1 MWKQP
6 WGYAEG
12 WAISIGLFI
21 TGVVLQLTAGK
32 VDATLL
38 QYPLN
43 ALAGALFLFFLL
55 MIYAVSRK
63 AVALQWFYSLTA
75 SITSL
80 TAWMVLVIIM
90 GLTRQVA
97 PSATVTHGGLLS
109 GLGFMQ
115 MTVSWP
121 FMLLFLYFLSVL
133 GLVTIRK
140 IAHFRLKDIPF
151 ILNHAGLFITLLA
164 AILGNG
170 DLQRLRMTVSTDQPE
185 WRATDEAG
193 VMQELPLA
201 IELKSFTID
210 EYPPK
215 LLAIDNT
222 TGKALPEDNPENVL
236 VESTPSRGTLLDWD
250 IEVTDYLP
258 LAACVR
264 SIDTMNFVA
273 FHSEG
278 ATTALMVKARNK
290 TDGTQKSGWVSCGSY
305 LFPYVSLPLSDSL
318 SLVMPEREPKRFASE
333 VVVYTKSGNQQEALI
348 EVNKPLSLDG
358 WKIYQLSYDEAK
370 GKWSNISIFELVRDP
385 WLPLV
390 YAGILMILLGSVCLF
405 VLAPGKKQKH
415 SPTTSDNTTTV

>member
-21 TGVVLQLTAGK
+21 TGVILQLTAGK
-32 VDATLL
+32 VDATLF

-43 ALAGALFLFFLL
+43 ALAGGIYLFLLL
-55 MIYAVSRK
+55 IVYAASRK

-80 TAWMVLVIIM
+80 TAWLVLVIIM

-121 FMLLFLYFLSVL
+121 FILLFLYFLSVL

-140 IAHFRLKDIPF
+140 ISRFRLKDLPF

-170 DLQRLRMTVSTDQPE
+170 DLQRLRMTVSLDQPE
-185 WRATDEAG
+185 WRATDDAG

-222 TGKALPEDNPENVL
+222 TGKALPENNPENVL
-236 VESTPSRGTLLDWD
+236 VETTPVAGTLLDWD
-250 IEVTDYLP
+250 VEVTEYLP

-278 ATTALMVKARNK
+278 ATTALMVNARNK

-305 LFPYVSLPLSDSL
+305 LFPYISLPLSDSL
-318 SLVMPEREPKRFASE
+318 SLVMPGREPKRFASE
-333 VVVYTKSGNQQEALI
+333 VTIYTKSGNQQDALI

-370 GKWSNISIFELVRDP
+370 GKWSRISVFELVRDP

-390 YAGILMILLGSVCLF
+390 YAGIGMILLGSICLF
-405 VLAPGKKQKH
+405 ILAPGKKQTQTII
-415 SPTTSDNTTTV
+415 TTDKTKTL

>member
-21 TGVVLQLTAGK
+21 TGVILQMTTGK
-32 VDATLL
+32 VDATLFR
-38 QYPLN
+38 YPLN
-43 ALAGALFLFFLL
+43 AIAGGVFLFFLI
-55 MIYAVSRK
+55 MVYAASRK
-63 AVALQWFYSLTA
+63 AAVLQWFYSLTA

-140 IAHFRLKDIPF
+140 ISCFKWKDVPF

-170 DLQRLRMTVSTDQPE
+170 DLQRLRMTVPQGEPE

-193 VMQELPLA
+193 EMQELPLA

-215 LLAIDNT
+215 LLIIDI
-222 TGKALPEDNPENVL
+222 A
-236 VESTPSRGTLLDWD
+236 
-250 IEVTDYLP
+250 
-258 LAACVR
+258 
-264 SIDTMNFVA
+264 
-273 FHSEG
+273 
-278 ATTALMVKARNK
+278 
-290 TDGTQKSGWVSCGSY
+290 DG
-305 LFPYVSLPLSDSL
+305 
-318 SLVMPEREPKRFASE
+318 
-333 VVVYTKSGNQQEALI
+333 
-348 EVNKPLSLDG
+348 
-358 WKIYQLSYDEAK
+358 
-370 GKWSNISIFELVRDP
+370 
-385 WLPLV
+385 
-390 YAGILMILLGSVCLF
+390 
-405 VLAPGKKQKH
+405 
-415 SPTTSDNTTTV
+415 

>member
-6 WGYAEG
+6 WGYTEG

-21 TGVVLQLTAGK
+21 TGVVLQLTTGK
-32 VDATLL
+32 VDATLF

-43 ALAGALFLFFLL
+43 ALAGGVYLFFLI
-55 MIYAVSRK
+55 MIYAASRK

-90 GLTRQVA
+90 GLTRQMA

-133 GLVTIRK
+133 GLVTIHK
-140 IAHFRLKDIPF
+140 ISRFRLKDIPF

-170 DLQRLRMTVSTDQPE
+170 DLQRLRMTASLEGPE
-185 WRATDEAG
+185 WRATDDAG
-193 VMQELPLA
+193 EMVELPLA

-222 TGKALPEDNPENVL
+222 TGKALPENNPENIL
-236 VESTPSRGTLLDWD
+236 VETA
-250 IEVTDYLP
+250 P
-258 LAACVR
+258 L
-264 SIDTMNFVA
+264 
-273 FHSEG
+273 
-278 ATTALMVKARNK
+278 
-290 TDGTQKSGWVSCGSY
+290 
-305 LFPYVSLPLSDSL
+305 L
-318 SLVMPEREPKRFASE
+318 SL
-333 VVVYTKSGNQQEALI
+333 I
-348 EVNKPLSLDG
+348 H
-358 WKIYQLSYDEAK
+358 I
-370 GKWSNISIFELVRDP
+370 
-385 WLPLV
+385 
-390 YAGILMILLGSVCLF
+390 
-405 VLAPGKKQKH
+405 
-415 SPTTSDNTTTV
+415 

>member
-12 WAISIGLFI
+12 WTIGIGLFI
-21 TGVVLQLTAGK
+21 TGAVLQMTTGK
-32 VDATLL
+32 IDATLF

-43 ALAGALFLFFLL
+43 AIAGGVYLLFLIMVYF
-55 MIYAVSRK
+55 ASHKVT
-63 AVALQWFYSLTA
+63 ALQWFYSLTA

-80 TAWMVLVIIM
+80 TAWMILVIIM

-97 PSATVTHGGLLS
+97 PSETVTHEGLLP

-121 FMLLFLYFLSVL
+121 FILLFLYFLSVL

-140 IAHFRLKDIPF
+140 ISRFRWKDTPF
-151 ILNHAGLFITLLA
+151 ILNHAGLFLTLLA

-170 DLQRLRMTVSTDQPE
+170 DLERLRMTVPLNEAE

-193 VMQELPLA
+193 KVQELPLA

-215 LLAIDNT
+215 LLVIDNAN
-222 TGKALPEDNPENVL
+222 GKALPENNPENML
-236 VESTPSRGTLLDWD
+236 VEATPLSANLLDWE
-250 IEVTDYLP
+250 IEVTEMLP
-258 LAACVR
+258 MAACIA
-264 SIDTMNFVA
+264 SQDTVNFVA
-273 FHSEG
+273 FHSTG
-278 ATTALMVKARNK
+278 ATTALFVKARNEK
-290 TDGTQKSGWVSCGSY
+290 AGIEKSGWVSCGSFM
-305 LFPYVSLPLSDSL
+305 FPYVALPLSDEV

-333 VVVYTKSGNQQEALI
+333 VVVYTMEKEQAEALI
-348 EVNKPLSLDG
+348 EVNKPFSMGG
-358 WKIYQLSYDEAK
+358 WKIYQLSYDETK
-370 GKWSNISIFELVRDP
+370 GKWSNLSVFELVKDP

-390 YAGILMILLGSVCLF
+390 YAGILMMLLGCVCLF
-405 VLAPGKKQKH
+405 IYAPGSRRTKDDGNHTK
-415 SPTTSDNTTTV
+415 TV

>member
-6 WGYAEG
+6 WGYTEG
-12 WAISIGLFI
+12 WVICIGLFI
-21 TGVVLQLTAGK
+21 TGVVLQLTTGK
-32 VDATLL
+32 VDATLF

-43 ALAGALFLFFLL
+43 ALAGGVYLFLLI

-90 GLTRQVA
+90 GLTRQMA

-140 IAHFRLKDIPF
+140 ISRFCWKDTPF

-170 DLQRLRMTVSTDQPE
+170 DLQRLRMTASLDGPE
-185 WRATDEAG
+185 WRAIDETG
-193 VMQELPLA
+193 EMVELPLA

-222 TGKALPEDNPENVL
+222 TGKALPENTPENVL
-236 VESTPSRGTLLDWD
+236 VENAPLSGSLLDWD
-250 IEVTDYLP
+250 IEVTHSLP

-264 SIDTMNFVA
+264 SIDTLNFVA

-278 ATTALMVKARNK
+278 ATTALMVKARNRI
-290 TDGTQKSGWVSCGSY
+290 DGTENSGWVSCGSFM
-305 LFPYVSLPLSDSL
+305 FPYVSLPLSDSV

-333 VVVYTKSGNQQEALI
+333 VTVYTKSGEQTDALI
-348 EVNKPLSLDG
+348 EVNKPLSMEG
-358 WKIYQLSYDEAK
+358 WKIYQLSYDETK
-370 GKWSNISIFELVRDP
+370 GKWSRISIFELVRDP
-385 WLPLV
+385 WLPVV
-390 YAGILMILLGSVCLF
+390 YIGILMMLLGSVCLF
-405 VLAPGKKQKH
+405 VLAPGNKQGK
-415 SPTTSDNTTTV
+415 TAANDTKTV

>member
-12 WAISIGLFI
+12 WAITIGLFV
-21 TGVVLQLTAGK
+21 TGVVLQASTGK
-32 VDATLL
+32 VDPSLW

-43 ALAGALFLFFLL
+43 AIAGGLFIFLL
-55 MIYAVSRK
+55 IMIYIAGRK
-63 AVALQWFYSLTA
+63 VAALQWFYSLTA

-80 TAWMVLVIIM
+80 TAWMVLIIIM

-97 PSATVTHGGLLS
+97 SSATVTHGGLLS

-121 FMLLFLYFLSVL
+121 FILLFLYFLSVL

-140 IAHFRLKDIPF
+140 MSRFRWQDIPF

-170 DLQRLRMTVSTDQPE
+170 DLQRLRMTVPLNEAE

-193 VMQELPLA
+193 NMQELPLA

-215 LLAIDNT
+215 LLLIDNT
-222 TGKALPEDNPENVL
+222 DGNALPVNNPQNLL
-236 VESTPSRGTLLDWD
+236 VETAPLSGNLLDWE
-250 IEVTDYLP
+250 IEVTDLLP
-258 LAACVR
+258 MAAC
-264 SIDTMNFVA
+264 IANKDTVNFVS

-278 ATTALMVKARNK
+278 ATTALFVKARNLK
-290 TDGTQKSGWVSCGSY
+290 AAIEKSGWVSCGSFM
-305 LFPYVSLPLSDSL
+305 FPYVSLALTDEV

-333 VVVYTKSGNQQEALI
+333 VIIYTQQKEQAEAVI
-348 EVNKPLSLDG
+348 EVNKPFSMGG
-358 WKIYQLSYDEAK
+358 WKIYQLSYDNTK
-370 GKWSNISIFELVRDP
+370 GKWSRLSIFELVKDP

-390 YAGILMILLGSVCLF
+390 YAGILMMLLGSVCLF
-405 VLAPGKKQKH
+405 ILAPGNKRRKIDRYINDTK
-415 SPTTSDNTTTV
+415 TA

>member
-12 WAISIGLFI
+12 WAISFGLFI
-21 TGVVLQLTAGK
+21 TGVILQLTTGK
-32 VDATLL
+32 VDATLF

-43 ALAGALFLFFLL
+43 VLAGGVFLLFL
-55 MIYAVSRK
+55 IIGYAVSCR

-90 GLTRQVA
+90 GLTRQVS
-97 PSATVTHGGLLS
+97 PSAPVTHGGVLS

-121 FMLLFLYFLSVL
+121 FILLFLYFLSVL
-133 GLVTIRK
+133 GLVTLRK
-140 IAHFRLKDIPF
+140 LSRFRRKDIPF
-151 ILNHAGLFITLLA
+151 MLNHAGLFITLLA

-170 DLQRLRMTVSTDQPE
+170 DLQRLRLTASMEEAE

-193 VMQELPLA
+193 EMVELPLA
-201 IELKSFTID
+201 IELNSFTID

-222 TGKALPEDNPENVL
+222 SGKALPEEYPENLL
-236 VESTPSRGTLLDWD
+236 VEETPLSGSLSDWEV
-250 IEVTDYLP
+250 EVTNSLP
-258 LAACVR
+258 MAACVFGK
-264 SIDTMNFVA
+264 DTMNFVA

-278 ATTALMVKARNK
+278 ATTALYVNVRNRK
-290 TDGTQKSGWVSCGSY
+290 DGTEKKGWISCGSFM
-305 LFPYVSLPLSDSL
+305 FPYVSLPLNAEI

-333 VVVYTKSGNQQEALI
+333 VTVYTKKGEKTEALI
-348 EVNKPLSLDG
+348 EVNKPLSIGG

-370 GKWSNISIFELVRDP
+370 GKWSRSSTFELVKDP
-385 WLPLV
+385 WLPIV
-390 YAGILMILLGSVCLF
+390 YAGIGMILLGSVCLF
-405 VLAPGKKQKH
+405 VMAPGSRK
-415 SPTTSDNTTTV
+415 SSYG

>member
-1 MWKQP
+1 
-6 WGYAEG
+6 
-12 WAISIGLFI
+12 
-21 TGVVLQLTAGK
+21 
-32 VDATLL
+32 
-38 QYPLN
+38 
-43 ALAGALFLFFLL
+43 
-55 MIYAVSRK
+55 
-63 AVALQWFYSLTA
+63 
-75 SITSL
+75 
-80 TAWMVLVIIM
+80 
-90 GLTRQVA
+90 
-97 PSATVTHGGLLS
+97 
-109 GLGFMQ
+109 
-115 MTVSWP
+115 
-121 FMLLFLYFLSVL
+121 MLLFLYFLSVL

-140 IAHFRLKDIPF
+140 IAHFRLKNIPF

-193 VMQELPLA
+193 IMQELPLA

-222 TGKALPEDNPENVL
+222 TGKALPEENPENIL
-236 VESTPSRGTLLDWD
+236 VETTPSTDSLLDWH
-250 IEVTDYLP
+250 IEVTDFLP

-290 TDGTQKSGWVSCGSY
+290 NDGTQKSGWVSCGSY
-305 LFPYVSLPLSDSL
+305 LFPYVSLSLSDSV

-390 YAGILMILLGSVCLF
+390 YTGILMMLLGSVCLF
-405 VLAPGKKQKH
+405 ILAPGKKQKQ
-415 SPTTSDNTTTV
+415 SPTTSDNTITV